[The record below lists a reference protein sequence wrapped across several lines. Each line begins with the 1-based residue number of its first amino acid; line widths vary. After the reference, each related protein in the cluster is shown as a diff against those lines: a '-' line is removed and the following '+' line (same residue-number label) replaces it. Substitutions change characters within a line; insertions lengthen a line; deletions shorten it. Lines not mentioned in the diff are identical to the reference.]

1 MDRARAQSYD
11 SLADHYELLSGAG
24 PDRVVEWLPTVLPD
38 SGYTALDLGCGAG
51 RHAVLL
57 ADRFDQVHAID
68 ISPAMIELAEQTRP
82 NPAVTYKVADLFDVD
97 GCYDLVFSSA
107 MLHHVDDLSVALRHV
122 GSLIAKGGTAVLVD
136 VIAPDSPGLRLA
148 HRISS
153 RSVYRASALLH
164 LIGAVT
170 RGDRGGLERYRLMTY
185 RPWLDHLV
193 TDRFLTAA
201 EFDATYK
208 SNFPGAETV
217 DLGFLRACVWSAAD
231 RDRLCSTCP

>member
-1 MDRARAQSYD
+1 M
-11 SLADHYELLSGAG
+11 
-24 PDRVVEWLPTVLPD
+24 
-38 SGYTALDLGCGAG
+38 
-51 RHAVLL
+51 
-57 ADRFDQVHAID
+57 
-68 ISPAMIELAEQTRP
+68 
-82 NPAVTYKVADLFDVD
+82 
-97 GCYDLVFSSA
+97 
-107 MLHHVDDLSVALRHV
+107 
-122 GSLIAKGGTAVLVD
+122 LVD

-170 RGDRGGLERYRLMTY
+170 RGDRGGLGRYRLMTY

-231 RDRLCSTCP
+231 RDRLCSICP